1 MQTKETNQL
10 SLSQEA
16 IDTKQGGLAD
26 FKLKNKLVTSTFGID
41 KNILYVSQALE
52 KQGRLDFKLYYTAS
66 EPIVASVYFFC
77 VEKFDRLH
85 NITSRYV

>member
-85 NITSRYV
+85 NITTRYV

>member
-16 IDTKQGGLAD
+16 IETKQGGLAD

-85 NITSRYV
+85 NITTRYV